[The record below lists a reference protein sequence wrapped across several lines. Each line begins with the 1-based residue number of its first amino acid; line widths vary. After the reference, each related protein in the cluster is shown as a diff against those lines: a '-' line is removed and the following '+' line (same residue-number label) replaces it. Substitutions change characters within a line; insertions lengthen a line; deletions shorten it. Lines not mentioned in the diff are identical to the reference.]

1 MAFWGNQDDKKKSAF
16 AAGDSSQASAT
27 TTPFPL
33 PRSDSQASVTPSFAP
48 SSEESRVRSALG
60 PGTVIQGKLSF
71 DAPVSIDGK
80 LSGEIYSSKTLI
92 VGKSG
97 VIDAQV
103 EVATLIVK
111 GIVKGHIKA
120 SERIEIRE
128 GGQLLGDIVTPA
140 LMIEE
145 GCIFNGGCSM
155 TNSASLRK
163 VG

>member
-16 AAGDSSQASAT
+16 PASDSSPTAA

-33 PRSDSQASVTPSFAP
+33 PKSDSQSIPVQSPAAP
-48 SSEESRVRSALG
+48 LIEESRVRSALG

-111 GIVKGHIKA
+111 GVVKGHIKA

-128 GGQLLGDIVTPA
+128 GGQLLGDIVTPT